1 MKHHAF
7 RIERLAVALAVA
19 AGIGLGPVPG
29 AQAAGTGP
37 RYELRQTGS
46 DEFIRLDTVTGN
58 VSACSRATGQWI
70 CKSAADDRKAYRDE
84 ISRLEQ
90 KNRQLELK
98 IATIEKKL
106 DSSQDGVMLRL
117 PDEAAI
123 DRMMGYLRS
132 MMDKFIDMARQL
144 DTPPDRV

>member
-1 MKHHAF
+1 MK
-7 RIERLAVALAVA
+7 RVIRVERLVVSLAVMA
-19 AGIGLGPVPG
+19 GLGLGFLPG
-29 AQAAGTGP
+29 AQAAETRP

-46 DEFIRLDTVTGN
+46 DQFIRLDTVTGN

-70 CKSAADDRKAYRDE
+70 CKSAADDRKANRDE

-106 DSSQDGVMLRL
+106 ESKQDGLVLRL
-117 PDEAAI
+117 PDEATV

-132 MMDKFIDMARQL
+132 MMEKFIDMAREF
-144 DTPPDRV
+144 DAPPDRV

>member
-1 MKHHAF
+1 MK
-7 RIERLAVALAVA
+7 RVIRVERLVVSLAVMA
-19 AGIGLGPVPG
+19 GLGLGFLPG
-29 AQAAGTGP
+29 AQAAETRP

-46 DEFIRLDTVTGN
+46 DQFIRLDTVTGN

-106 DSSQDGVMLRL
+106 ESKQDGLVLRL
-117 PDEAAI
+117 PDEATV

-132 MMDKFIDMARQL
+132 MMEKFIDMAREF
-144 DTPPDRV
+144 DAPPDRV

>member
-1 MKHHAF
+1 MK
-7 RIERLAVALAVA
+7 RDLSVERVVLALTVA
-19 AGIGLGPVPG
+19 AAFGLCSMP
-29 AQAAGTGP
+29 AANAAGSGP

-46 DEFIRLDTVTGN
+46 DEFIRLDTVTGS
-58 VSACSRATGQWI
+58 VSACSRATGKWV
-70 CKSAADDRKAYRDE
+70 CKSAADDRKAYQDE

-106 DSSQDGVMLRL
+106 ESRQEGLVLRL
-117 PDEAAI
+117 PDEATV

-132 MMDKFIDMARQL
+132 MMEKFIDMAREF
-144 DTPPDRV
+144 DAPPDRV

>member
-1 MKHHAF
+1 MK
-7 RIERLAVALAVA
+7 RVIRVERLVVSLAVVA
-19 AGIGLGPVPG
+19 GLGLGFLPG
-29 AQAAGTGP
+29 AQAAETRP

-46 DEFIRLDTVTGN
+46 DQFIRLDTVTGN

-106 DSSQDGVMLRL
+106 ESKQDGLVLRL
-117 PDEAAI
+117 PDEATV

-132 MMDKFIDMARQL
+132 MMEKFIDMAREF
-144 DTPPDRV
+144 DAPPDRV

>member
-1 MKHHAF
+1 MKQHVF
-7 RIERLAVALAVA
+7 RIECLAVALTVA
-19 AGIGLGPVPG
+19 AGIGLGPVSG
-29 AQAAGTGP
+29 AQAAETGP
-37 RYELRQTGS
+37 RYELRQTGT
-46 DEFIRLDTVTGN
+46 DQFIRLDTVTGN
-58 VSACSRATGQWI
+58 ISACSRATGQWI

-106 DSSQDGVMLRL
+106 DSRQDGLVLRL

-132 MMDKFIDMARQL
+132 MMEKFIDMARQF

>member
-1 MKHHAF
+1 
-7 RIERLAVALAVA
+7 
-19 AGIGLGPVPG
+19 
-29 AQAAGTGP
+29 
-37 RYELRQTGS
+37 
-46 DEFIRLDTVTGN
+46 
-58 VSACSRATGQWI
+58 TGQWI

-106 DSSQDGVMLRL
+106 ESKQDGLVLRL
-117 PDEAAI
+117 PDEATV

-132 MMDKFIDMARQL
+132 MMEKFIDMAREF
-144 DTPPDRV
+144 DAPPDRV